1 MKAAAVIHML
11 SPRNFKTGS
20 YTRRS
25 RHLAVVHGGGLAYI
39 YIYFFFFNTMS
50 PFFWKGGPWNKG
62 PDFGLHKFASL
73 NRKARRKAPL
83 LEGRSKQDRIMP
95 AVQNFGSM

>member
-1 MKAAAVIHML
+1 
-11 SPRNFKTGS
+11 
-20 YTRRS
+20 
-25 RHLAVVHGGGLAYI
+25 
-39 YIYFFFFNTMS
+39 MS

-95 AVQNFGSM
+95 AVQNFGVYVRVVKGCEGLHCYIRSK

>member
-1 MKAAAVIHML
+1 
-11 SPRNFKTGS
+11 
-20 YTRRS
+20 
-25 RHLAVVHGGGLAYI
+25 
-39 YIYFFFFNTMS
+39 MS